1 MTALRTM
8 GLSRT
13 ADGRAVPSAR
23 RRLLPVVQQES
34 RLVGWTVSLSI
45 TVLAGFLRLWHIGT
59 PREFSFDE
67 TYYAKDAWSLVNN
80 GYVTTYADGANDQIL
95 AGHPLDSFTHTASM
109 VVHPQVGKYL
119 IGLGELIFGM
129 NPTGWR
135 IPSAIVGTLMI
146 LVLIRLIRRMTGS
159 MLLAG
164 VGGLL
169 LTFDGLQFVLSRLAL
184 LDIFVAFFSL
194 LAVHL
199 LVMDRD
205 WVRERVAR
213 RVPAGGLTSG
223 WGPALLYRPWRLMAG
238 ITFGL
243 AVGSKWSALYV
254 LAALGIL
261 VLFWDAG
268 LRRAIGVRRWFA
280 KSVFL
285 DGIPAFFY
293 LVVVAL
299 LVYVASWTGLLIH
312 YKDYEQALANTQY
325 TEYWGSYVTTQ
336 THGLIPQLLRAL
348 RDLWHYHEAVYN
360 FHTEF
365 LNDATHP
372 YQSSPWGWP
381 LLNRPVGVSLQSNIA
396 PGVDGCTAVAG
407 STCLKQVLLLGTP
420 VLWWAGVPALF
431 YAAYAWV
438 ARRDWRFGVAVLGF
452 LAGWLPWF
460 QYDQRPIFIFY
471 ASVLLPFTV
480 LALTLTLG
488 RILGP
493 PDGSDQRRAWGS
505 AVVGSLVLLVVANFA
520 WFYPIYTDQLLT
532 NAQWLQRIWFKHWI

>member
-1 MTALRTM
+1 M

-34 RLVGWTVSLSI
+34 RRVGWMVTLAI
-45 TVLAGFLRLWHIGT
+45 TGVAGFLRFWHIGT

-80 GYVTTYADGANDQIL
+80 GYVTTYSDNANDQIL

-119 IGLGELIFGM
+119 IGLSELIFGM

-135 IPSAIVGTLMI
+135 IPSAVVGTLMI

-164 VGGLL
+164 IGGLL

-205 WVRERVAR
+205 WVRERMVR
-213 RVPAGGLTSG
+213 RLPAGGVTGG
-223 WGPALLYRPWRLMAG
+223 WGPVLLYRPWRLMAG

-243 AVGSKWSALYV
+243 AVGTKWSALYV
-254 LAALGIL
+254 LAAFGLL

-280 KSVFL
+280 SSAL
-285 DGIPAFFY
+285 IDGLPAFVY

-299 LVYVASWTGLLIH
+299 VVYVASWTGLLIH

-336 THGLIPQLLRAL
+336 THGFIPQLLRAL
-348 RDLWHYHEAVYN
+348 RDLWHYHEAVFN

-420 VLWWAGVPALF
+420 VLWWAGVPALL
-431 YAAYAWV
+431 YAAYAWI
-438 ARRDWRFGVAVLGF
+438 ARRDWRFGVALIGF

-532 NAQWLQRIWFKHWI
+532 NAQWLERIWFKHWI